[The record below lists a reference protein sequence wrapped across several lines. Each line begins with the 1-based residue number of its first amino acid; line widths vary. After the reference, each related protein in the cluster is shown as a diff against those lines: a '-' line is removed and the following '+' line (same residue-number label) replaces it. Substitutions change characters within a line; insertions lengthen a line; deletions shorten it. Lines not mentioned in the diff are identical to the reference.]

1 MRILMAAAGVLASL
15 ALPASALAQTEIVVQ
30 GTTDTRDAGL
40 VDDVIVPGFQAAY
53 PQYTLQYIAVGT
65 GQALTNAKAG
75 QGDAV
80 MTHSAP
86 LEADFVAQG
95 YSYEPVGR
103 AVMYSDYLIAAHNED
118 PAAVEAGARHDA
130 VRSFELIATA

>member
-1 MRILMAAAGVLASL
+1 MGCLHSSQHLTRVRRMRLVMAVAGLVVALSIPAAAVG
-15 ALPASALAQTEIVVQ
+15 QTQIVVQ

-80 MTHSAP
+80 MTHSP
-86 LEADFVAQG
+86 SLEADFV
-95 YSYEPVGR
+95 
-103 AVMYSDYLIAAHNED
+103 NE
-118 PAAVEAGARHDA
+118 
-130 VRSFELIATA
+130 

>member
-1 MRILMAAAGVLASL
+1 RARASASSTVSLHTSQSLNRVPRMRTLAMVAGVLVVL
-15 ALPASALAQTEIVVQ
+15 ALPGTALGATEIVVQ

-86 LEADFVAQG
+86 P
-95 YSYEPVGR
+95 EPEF
-103 AVMYSDYLIAAHNED
+103 AARGHS
-118 PAAVEAGARHDA
+118 H
-130 VRSFELIATA
+130 